1 MKMIELNQI
10 NKIYGTKL
18 SKTTALSDINF
29 SADQGEMITVTGPSG
44 SGKSTFIK
52 ILGGILSPTSGS
64 VKINGQDYEALS
76 KKAQSNFRLNNIS
89 FVLQS
94 YNLLP
99 YLKVKDQFEL
109 ANRVK
114 EHNNIKKSSFDDLID
129 ELGLKDLLNH
139 YPDELSGGQ
148 QQRVAIA
155 RAVYT
160 NPKIILAD
168 EPTAALDGK
177 RAIEVMEQ
185 FRKLAHEQNKLII
198 LITHDDRLIKYAD
211 KNYQIV
217 DGKGK
222 FVGVDEKNL
231 V

>member
-1 MKMIELNQI
+1 MKMIELNNI

-52 ILGGILSPTSGS
+52 ILGGILSPTSGE

-76 KKAQSNFRLNNIS
+76 KKEQSNFRLNNIS

-114 EHNNIKKSSFDDLID
+114 DHNNITESSFKQLIN

-155 RAVYT
+155 RAIYT

-177 RAIEVMEQ
+177 RAIEVMKQ
-185 FRKLAHEQNKLII
+185 FRNLAHEQNKLII

-217 DGKGK
+217 DGKGT
-222 FVGVDEKNL
+222 FISTEEKSL

>member
-1 MKMIELNQI
+1 MKTIELNHI

-52 ILGGILSPTSGS
+52 ILGGILSPTSGE

-76 KKAQSNFRLNNIS
+76 KKEQSNFRLNNIS

-99 YLKVKDQFEL
+99 YLKVQDQFEL
-109 ANRVK
+109 VNRVK
-114 EHNNIKKSSFDDLID
+114 DHNNIMHSSFEQLINQ
-129 ELGLKDLLNH
+129 LGLKDLLNH

-155 RAVYT
+155 RAIYT

-177 RAIEVMEQ
+177 RAIEVMKQ
-185 FRKLAHEQNKLII
+185 FRNLAHEQNKLII

-217 DGKGK
+217 DGKGA
-222 FVGVDEKNL
+222 FISTDEKSL